1 MGIME
6 NDCRQNGTEDQKKG
20 PLCVAL
26 KETIYYFGAKLSD
39 HSN

>member
-1 MGIME
+1 ME
-6 NDCRQNGTEDQKKG
+6 EDLCQTGTENKKKG
-20 PLCVAL
+20 PLCVTL